1 MSDVKCE
8 SVLEKLEE
16 NSEFG
21 VTWFEKKYMTLNTDK
36 RHLIASRTKYEHVW
50 VKLVKDKIW
59 ESNNVNY
66 WWTYF

>member
-1 MSDVKCE
+1 
-8 SVLEKLEE
+8 
-16 NSEFG
+16 
-21 VTWFEKKYMTLNTDK
+21 MTLNTDK

-66 WWTYF
+66 